1 MCQWLQ
7 VSRSWYYAR
16 EKRTAINAAKDQELR
31 QAIELIVLEL
41 AGYGY
46 RRVSKALQ
54 REGWKI
60 NHKRVLRVM
69 QAEGLLCRPARRYV
83 ITTNSNHTNPVYK
96 NLLKGKE
103 LSGPDQVWQ
112 GDITY
117 IVLPKGFCYL
127 AAILDGYSR
136 KCLGWQLSK
145 RIDTELA
152 LDALEMALARRGIEK
167 RPDKGEGLIFH
178 SDRGVQYTSGAYTA
192 RLKEA
197 GIAISMSRRG
207 NPYDNARAESFMKT
221 LKIEEVYLKEYQTVE
236 EARINI
242 EHFIE
247 QVYNLKRLHSSLGY
261 LSPEE
266 FEAAYKAAA

>member
-1 MCQWLQ
+1 MK
-7 VSRSWYYAR
+7 A
-16 EKRTAINAAKDQELR
+16 
-31 QAIELIVLEL
+31 IVLEL

-46 RRVSKALQ
+46 RRVSRALQ

-69 QAEGLLCRPARRYV
+69 QAEGLLCRPQRRYV
-83 ITTNSNHTNPVYK
+83 ITTDSNHSNPVYK

-112 GDITY
+112 GDLTY
-117 IVLPKGFCYL
+117 IVLPKGFYYL

-136 KCLGWQLSK
+136 KCIGWQLSK
-145 RIDTELA
+145 RIDTVLA
-152 LDALEMALARRGIEK
+152 LDALEMALASREVEQKPG
-167 RPDKGEGLIFH
+167 KGESLIFH

-221 LKIEEVYLKEYQTVE
+221 LKVEEVYLKEYQNLE
-236 EARINI
+236 EARLNI

-247 QVYNLKRLHSSLGY
+247 EVYNLKRLHSSLGY

-266 FEAAYKAAA
+266 FEAAYVRAA